1 MSEEKKEQPK
11 TQQKPVE
18 EKKEKQKRR
27 SVTVGALKE
36 ALINYIV
43 PLISVAA
50 TVLIG
55 LFVLMPS
62 YKELP
67 ELEAQLDKSTALEAG
82 LRKKLN
88 NLNKLVDFGGIVE
101 ENSGL
106 VNKVLV
112 SEELVPGLLT
122 QIDRLALEA
131 GLTVNILNYGLGS
144 SGSKE
149 GGSESITYNIVTT
162 NLDVTG
168 SFSQLKAFMKNVEN
182 AARLVLV
189 DNFRFSQ
196 SKTEEGE
203 KLGINFVLISPFL
216 YVESDAITDE
226 PIDLD
231 IGDDAFLDLINKIKN
246 LKYYDPYEIDLSI
259 PVEEAPVEEGEET
272 LTPEDTPED
281 TENPEEVVLTGE
293 GESEGVSEGEGEG
306 GADSIFP
313 Q

>member
-11 TQQKPVE
+11 PVA
-18 EKKEKQKRR
+18 EKKEKIKRK
-27 SVTVGALKE
+27 SINIDALKG

-43 PLISVAA
+43 PLISITAA
-50 TVLIG
+50 VLIG
-55 LFVLMPS
+55 VFVLMPS

-67 ELEAQLDKSTALEAG
+67 ELEARLDKNMMLESD

-122 QIDRLALEA
+122 QIDRIALES
-131 GLTVNILNYGLGS
+131 GLTVNTLNYGLGS
-144 SGSKE
+144 SGNRE
-149 GGSESITYNIVTT
+149 GETGSITYNIVTI

-168 SFSQLKAFMKNVEN
+168 NFGQLKTFMKNVEN
-182 AARLVLV
+182 AARLVIV

-196 SKTEEGE
+196 NKTAEGE
-203 KLGINFVLISPFL
+203 ILGINFVLMSPYL
-216 YVESDAITDE
+216 YVESDAITDD

-231 IGDDAFLDLINKIKN
+231 IGDEKFFDLINKIKN

-259 PVEEAPVEEGEET
+259 PVEETPIEEEGAPPVEE
-272 LTPEDTPED
+272 TPPVP
-281 TENPEEVVLTGE
+281 TEGTGLPVEGSPTEAILVGE
-293 GESEGVSEGEGEG
+293 GDDEGGDEGVE
-306 GADSIFP
+306 DSIFP